1 MNTSEDTQHAQ
12 ELIEY
17 YKRNKRMPSYSEMMK
32 LFGYK
37 SKNAVFKLVEKFI
50 EAGIVLKDS
59 VGKLIPN
66 NLFDEVPLLGSVKAG
81 FPSDVT
87 EVRDSMNLE
96 DFLIDKSKDSY
107 ILEVDGDSMID
118 AHIADGDMVIVERT
132 NKAKDGEIVVAE
144 IDGEWTMKYWREK
157 GSKAWLEPA
166 NKAFK
171 SMYPEQSLRV
181 AAKVKAVI
189 RKY

>member
-1 MNTSEDTQHAQ
+1 MRDQFEHSQSEKLMQFYRSH
-12 ELIEY
+12 
-17 YKRNKRMPSYSEMMK
+17 KRMPSYSEMMK

-37 SKNAVFKLVEKFI
+37 SKNAVFKLVEKFV
-50 EAGIVLKDS
+50 EAGIVMKDAM
-59 VGKLIPN
+59 GKLIPN

-81 FPSDVT
+81 FPSDVS

-96 DFLIDKSKDSY
+96 DFLIDKSKDTY

-118 AHIADGDMVIVERT
+118 AHIADGDMVIVERAT
-132 NKAKDGEIVVAE
+132 RAKDGEIVVAE

-157 GSKAWLEPA
+157 SGKAWLEPA
-166 NKAFK
+166 NKDFK
-171 SMYPEQSLRV
+171 PMYPEHSLRV
-181 AAKVKAVI
+181 AAKVKAVV

>member
-17 YKRNKRMPSYSEMMK
+17 YRRNKRMPSYSEMMK

-132 NKAKDGEIVVAE
+132 NRAKDGEIVVAE

-171 SMYPEQSLRV
+171 PMYPEQSLRV

>member
-118 AHIADGDMVIVERT
+118 AHIADGDMVVVERT
-132 NKAKDGEIVVAE
+132 NRAKDGDIVVAE

-171 SMYPEQSLRV
+171 PMYPEQSLRV

>member
-132 NKAKDGEIVVAE
+132 NRAKDGEIVVAE

-171 SMYPEQSLRV
+171 PMYPEQSLRV

>member
-1 MNTSEDTQHAQ
+1 MKDFSENNQA
-12 ELIEY
+12 ERLIEY
-17 YKRNKRMPSYSEMMK
+17 YRSNKRMPSYSEMMK
-32 LFGYK
+32 IFGYK

-59 VGKLIPN
+59 MGKLIPN

-87 EVRDSMNLE
+87 EVRDSMNIE
-96 DFLIDKSKDSY
+96 NFLIDKTKDSY

-118 AHIADGDMVIVERT
+118 AHIADGDMVIVEKA
-132 NKAKDGEIVVAE
+132 NKAKDGEIVIAE

-166 NKAFK
+166 NKNFK
-171 SMYPEQSLRV
+171 PMYPEQSLRV
-181 AAKVKAVI
+181 AARVKAVI